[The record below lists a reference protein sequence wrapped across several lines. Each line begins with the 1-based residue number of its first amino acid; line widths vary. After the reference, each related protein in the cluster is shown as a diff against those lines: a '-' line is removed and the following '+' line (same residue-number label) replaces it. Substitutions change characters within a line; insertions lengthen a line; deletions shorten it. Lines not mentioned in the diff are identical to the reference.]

1 MTEPL
6 IPVKTIPGRAKK
18 GISLR
23 KGVQFLFLTI
33 TLFLGIKFYLFVA
46 QLGSGA
52 MPTLERPPGVE
63 AFLPISALVSLKYFL
78 FTGIFNRVHPSA
90 LVLFLIICAT
100 ALVVKKGFCSWICP
114 LGLVS
119 DFLAKLNGFF
129 FKRRW
134 DVPPW
139 ADFFLRTV
147 KYSVAGFFVWSIFFK
162 MPVAAIGQFI
172 QSPYN
177 TFADIKMLEFF
188 TKISFT
194 SFWVIT
200 ALLVLSVLIK
210 HFWCRYL
217 CPYGAILGVLG
228 FLSMGKIRRKNENCI
243 KCGNCESVCPGKIS
257 LMDKG
262 RVHSLE
268 CSTCLGC
275 VDVCPSKNAIGF
287 SLFSGRMI
295 LNQKKIALVLIVF
308 FMGGITI
315 AKGTGHW
322 QNNTSVQAY
331 REHVLSVR
339 MSERIPAKM
348 DPEKM
353 RRMIEKMRRQIPP
366 PQ

>member
-1 MTEPL
+1 
-6 IPVKTIPGRAKK
+6 
-18 GISLR
+18 
-23 KGVQFLFLTI
+23 
-33 TLFLGIKFYLFVA
+33 
-46 QLGSGA
+46 
-52 MPTLERPPGVE
+52 
-63 AFLPISALVSLKYFL
+63 
-78 FTGIFNRVHPSA
+78 
-90 LVLFLIICAT
+90 
-100 ALVVKKGFCSWICP
+100 
-114 LGLVS
+114 
-119 DFLAKLNGFF
+119 
-129 FKRRW
+129 
-134 DVPPW
+134 
-139 ADFFLRTV
+139 
-147 KYSVAGFFVWSIFFK
+147 
-162 MPVAAIGQFI
+162 
-172 QSPYN
+172 
-177 TFADIKMLEFF
+177 
-188 TKISFT
+188 
-194 SFWVIT
+194 FWVIT

-217 CPYGAILGVLG
+217 CPYGSILGVLG
-228 FLSMGKIRRKNENCI
+228 FLSMGKIQRNNENCI

-268 CSTCLGC
+268 CSACLGC

-331 REHVLSVR
+331 RQHVLFGR
-339 MSERIPAKM
+339 MPERIPAKM

-353 RRMIEKMRRQIPP
+353 RRMIEKMRRQMPP